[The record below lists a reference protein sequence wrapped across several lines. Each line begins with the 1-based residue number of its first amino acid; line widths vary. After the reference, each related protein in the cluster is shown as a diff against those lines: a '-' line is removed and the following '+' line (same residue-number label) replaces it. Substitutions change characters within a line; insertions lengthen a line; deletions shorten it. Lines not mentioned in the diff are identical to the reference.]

1 MKQLDVNDY
10 GFAHLTLNCCCTTLW
25 NGEVVVWPFTTT
37 SSYWVVHA
45 SAQLLFQ
52 DGVYCRRQTV
62 D

>member
-1 MKQLDVNDY
+1 LAWNNTKKLDVNDC
-10 GFAHLTLNCCCTTLW
+10 GFAHLTSILLLHYLMKW
-25 NGEVVVWPFTTT
+25 RSRVWP
-37 SSYWVVHA
+37 YWVVHA